1 VGTKYNKVTKYII
14 IFIGYLVVTII
25 TTWPV
30 CFNIN
35 NPIGPPEDN
44 QMFIWNIWW
53 FKYAIFDLHVSPFNT
68 DYLFY
73 PQGASLYFHTY
84 SPLNNLIG
92 LLLQQIFS
100 LNVTYNIMILLTL
113 LIGAMGGYFLL
124 KYFGLGDAAS
134 FIGGLIYSFNPF
146 HLTHI
151 SHHLNISSIHL
162 IPFLILFS
170 IKYIDIGHLKYLILS
185 GIFLAL
191 NLYLDHYI
199 FLFSSLLLIFIPFF
213 TDSGSISNSHYLK
226 YVKIGMV
233 FILGIIFTLPL
244 LIPMIKEILSGN
256 FQTFPGIDFSGVD
269 LTGFFFPYRDH
280 WTGSSMLNY
289 LVNLAYKA
297 FYWESAAFMGYLV
310 FPMAMWSI
318 LKADIRL
325 KKYLIVIGIFGAILS
340 LGSVAH
346 IFGLTVPYIRLPMYY
361 LAKIPGLNA
370 ARSPSRFIFLTYFSI
385 SILAAYAVDKYLKY
399 LKLYFH
405 KWVSILA
412 VIALTLLVLV
422 DYSAIPFKTSDIPIP
437 KFFNSIRNE
446 RGIFAVLNL
455 PQRGWDN
462 NERYM
467 YYQTIHQKPI
477 CNGQLARSGEKYF
490 DLWENIPIEVDSL
503 SERKVKYIVLYSE
516 FFEPY
521 EYFKLKQLY
530 TDNFNFIG
538 EDCGISFFKVY

>member
-1 VGTKYNKVTKYII
+1 
-14 IFIGYLVVTII
+14 
-25 TTWPV
+25 
-30 CFNIN
+30 
-35 NPIGPPEDN
+35 
-44 QMFIWNIWW
+44 
-53 FKYAIFDLHVSPFNT
+53 
-68 DYLFY
+68 
-73 PQGASLYFHTY
+73 
-84 SPLNNLIG
+84 
-92 LLLQQIFS
+92 
-100 LNVTYNIMILLTL
+100 MILLTL

-310 FPMAMWSI
+310 FLW
-318 LKADIRL
+318 LC
-325 KKYLIVIGIFGAILS
+325 
-340 LGSVAH
+340 
-346 IFGLTVPYIRLPMYY
+346 GLY
-361 LAKIPGLNA
+361 
-370 ARSPSRFIFLTYFSI
+370 
-385 SILAAYAVDKYLKY
+385 
-399 LKLYFH
+399 
-405 KWVSILA
+405 
-412 VIALTLLVLV
+412 
-422 DYSAIPFKTSDIPIP
+422 
-437 KFFNSIRNE
+437 
-446 RGIFAVLNL
+446 
-455 PQRGWDN
+455 
-462 NERYM
+462 
-467 YYQTIHQKPI
+467 
-477 CNGQLARSGEKYF
+477 
-490 DLWENIPIEVDSL
+490 
-503 SERKVKYIVLYSE
+503 
-516 FFEPY
+516 
-521 EYFKLKQLY
+521 
-530 TDNFNFIG
+530 
-538 EDCGISFFKVY
+538 